1 MKRTAERGSPKH
13 LHPLTFEDA
22 HGAKPTEARCR
33 QTDGDD
39 ATENL
44 IGKQIESH
52 SGEAHQLI
60 MTFNSTCAPPSQL
73 LGVLRRHL
81 RHEHFAMV
89 DHKLRP
95 DPFGWVGHVLAGKV
109 RVDAVVGEGGFG
121 VVYRAWHLGFE
132 QPVALKCL
140 KLKPTL
146 SEDAKDEFLKRFIA
160 EGKLLHQLSRATADV
175 VQCLDVGFAVSPTRM
190 DTPYLVLEWLDG
202 TTLDRELKNSRGQAR
217 PIEDAMAV
225 LEPAARGLAAAH
237 DQGVSHRDVKPANLM
252 LTEVGGRVTLK
263 VVDFGIAKAPDDA
276 TTSSKP
282 FDGFG
287 SAMQAFTPRYGA
299 PEQFSRKYG
308 PTGTWT
314 DVYSFALV
322 LVELAAGVPA
332 LDGEDPVQLYI
343 ETSDVQNRPTL
354 RARGVVVSDAIESV
368 INRALTVDP
377 RSRYRTMGEFWDA
390 LHAASGTQ
398 TTRIKSIRPPALSSP
413 KSNPPVFRRS
423 ESDPIAPTPT
433 GDIAGTITVMVREQ
447 RKRKIV
453 WIAALL
459 ATGAMVAFAIVNF
472 NQSSEQVLATSD
484 AQSPVVPQNTVDS
497 AIKTIADAA
506 PPSMLPVAPATFT
519 MGSDD
524 GSKGER
530 PAHPVTLT
538 RAFSIDRTEVTT
550 AAYGLCVTA
559 GACTPN
565 VLRKDG
571 SNGEIPSTSCNPLE
585 DTNYARQPVNCI
597 SYEQATNYCKWAGKR
612 LPTEAE
618 WEFSARGIDARTY
631 PWGDGAP
638 TSCRQAVV
646 GGLDGPCGS
655 RKGTYEVATTVD
667 GVSPAG
673 AFDMAGNV
681 WEWVA
686 DAFESYPREGV
697 VDPFLPP
704 RSGTRGVLRG
714 GSWDYS
720 PTSAKTWTRLP
731 IDRSWAQPSIG
742 FRCVK

>member
-1 MKRTAERGSPKH
+1 MA
-13 LHPLTFEDA
+13 D
-22 HGAKPTEARCR
+22 
-33 QTDGDD
+33 Q
-39 ATENL
+39 
-44 IGKQIESH
+44 
-52 SGEAHQLI
+52 
-60 MTFNSTCAPPSQL
+60 
-73 LGVLRRHL
+73 
-81 RHEHFAMV
+81 
-89 DHKLRP
+89 KLRP
-95 DPFGWVGHVLAGKV
+95 DPFGWVGHVLAGKY
-109 RVDAVVGEGGFG
+109 RVDSVVGEGGFG

-146 SEDAKDEFLKRFIA
+146 AEDAKDDFLKRFIS

-175 VQCLDVGFAVSPTRM
+175 VQCLDVGFAISPARV

-202 TTLDRELKNSRGQAR
+202 TTLDRELKSSRGQTR
-217 PIEDAMAV
+217 SIEDAMAV

-308 PTGTWT
+308 PTGPWT
-314 DVYSFALV
+314 DVYAFCLV
-322 LVELAAGVPA
+322 LVELVTGVPG
-332 LDGEDPVQLYI
+332 LEGEDPVQLYI
-343 ETSDVQNRPTL
+343 ETSDVESRPTL
-354 RARGVVVSDAIESV
+354 RARGAVVTDAVESV
-368 INRALTVDP
+368 VARALAVDP

-390 LHAASGTQ
+390 LHAATGTQ
-398 TTRIKSIRPPALSSP
+398 TTRIKSIRPPSLSSP
-413 KSNPPVFRRS
+413 NKQSNPPPPSVFRRS

-433 GDIAGTITVMVREQ
+433 SDVERTAMGTGTITVLVREQ

-453 WIAALL
+453 WVAALA
-459 ATGAMVAFAIVNF
+459 ATGVLVLGAILKM
-472 NQSSEQVLATSD
+472 NQTSD
-484 AQSPVVPQNTVDS
+484 QVFAQS
-497 AIKTIADAA
+497 DAA
-506 PPSMLPVAPATFT
+506 PSVPVLAAEAAPTSTLVSTPDALAPSMMPVAPATFT
-519 MGSDD
+519 MGTDD

-530 PAHPVTLT
+530 PAHQVTIS

-550 AAYGLCVTA
+550 EAYGACVHA
-559 GACTPN
+559 GACTAN

-571 SNGEIPSTSCNPLE
+571 PNGEITTTSTSCNPI
-585 DTNYARQPVNCI
+585 DDGNFARQPVNCI
-597 SYEQATNYCKWAGKR
+597 NYDQAVAYCKWAGKR

-618 WEFSARGIDARTY
+618 WELAARGTDARVY
-631 PWGDGAP
+631 PWGNTLP

-646 GGLDGPCGS
+646 GGLEGPCGS

-667 GVSPAG
+667 GVSPSG

-681 WEWVA
+681 WEWVG
-686 DAFESYPREGV
+686 DAFDAYPRERV

-704 RSGTRGVLRG
+704 RPSTKGILRG

-720 PTSAKTWTRLP
+720 SLAAKSFTRLP
-731 IDRSWAQPSIG
+731 IARSWAQPSIG
-742 FRCVK
+742 FRCAK